1 MKIETFIYGDQYLY
15 RCDSI
20 NESFLNVIKSTSSK
34 KEYRQLH
41 KTKAEEIKILKEAC
55 LKDNLVETL
64 RKHLTLEVDFAMK
77 LNAFDIVYCPC
88 LHPLTELG
96 KVIKELMIDNYQIIL
111 TNRNWIETD
120 HLRLYFEL
128 VDCGE
133 ADIFL
138 INALRMRT

>member
-1 MKIETFIYGDQYLY
+1 MKIEIFIYGDKYLY
-15 RCDSI
+15 HSDSI
-20 NESFLNVIKSTSSK
+20 NESFLNVIKSTSTQK
-34 KEYRQLH
+34 GYIEIH
-41 KTKAEEIKILKEAC
+41 KTNPNEIKTLTEAC

-88 LHPLTELG
+88 LHPLTDLG

-111 TNRNWIETD
+111 TNRNWIDTD
-120 HLRLYFEL
+120 HLRLHFEL
-128 VDCGE
+128 VDYGE

-138 INALRMRT
+138 INALRIRT